1 MMRQRTVIGDQ
12 RSERALSFRGR
23 FVPAE
28 SDSFPVTPQEQ
39 MARRARDGKF
49 RSLRAGARNVLL
61 AAMAAA
67 LCLIAPAAAR
77 ADYVVLR
84 NGSRLNV
91 SGYEIVGDKFRLH
104 LQGGFA
110 DVPVDDIVTIEPEE
124 IFQPS
129 LEPLSD
135 KTPFQRLI
143 LAAAARH
150 HLDPDLIHSVIAIES
165 NFNPKVVSPK
175 NARGLMQLM
184 PRTAELMGV
193 ADSFDPEQNIE
204 GGTRYLSGL
213 LKKYKNNL
221 TLALAAYNAGP
232 DTVDKY
238 GHSIPPYL
246 ETMKYVQRIAK
257 TYAKL
262 KADASGPASA
272 QPSPNAGF

>member
-1 MMRQRTVIGDQ
+1 MSVIGQ
-12 RSERALSFRGR
+12 RPFGFAQGKPVNSE
-23 FVPAE
+23 
-28 SDSFPVTPQEQ
+28 Q
-39 MARRARDGKF
+39 
-49 RSLRAGARNVLL
+49 RAGTRKAGCAGRRPEGRPLHILIGIAV
-61 AAMAAA
+61 A
-67 LCLIAPAAAR
+67 LCLCATAPAR

-91 SGYEIVGDKFRLH
+91 TGYEIIGDKFRMH

-110 DVPVDDIVTIEPEE
+110 DVSVDEIAAIEPEE
-124 IFQPS
+124 TFEPN
-129 LEPLSD
+129 LEPLTD

-150 HLDPDLIHSVIAIES
+150 HMDPDLIHSVIAIES
-165 NFNPKVVSPK
+165 NFNPKAVSPK

-193 ADSFDPEQNIE
+193 TNSFDPEQNIE
-204 GGTRYLSGL
+204 GGTRYLSDL
-213 LKKYKNNL
+213 LKRYKNNL

-232 DTVDKY
+232 ETVDKY
-238 GHSIPPYL
+238 GHRVPPYL

-272 QPSPNAGF
+272 QPLPNAGS